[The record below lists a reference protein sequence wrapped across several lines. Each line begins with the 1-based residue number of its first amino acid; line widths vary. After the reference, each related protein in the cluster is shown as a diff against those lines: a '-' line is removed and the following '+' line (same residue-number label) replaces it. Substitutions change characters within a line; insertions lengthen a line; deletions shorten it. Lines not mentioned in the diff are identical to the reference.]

1 MGMNRRQIREHIF
14 KILFLVDF
22 TQEEKTDKQ
31 AAMEKSMEDEIIEY
45 FEQIPDEEIEN
56 PPLFADE
63 QDRVYI
69 TEKAMQIIR
78 RIPEIDAR
86 INDVAKGWKT
96 ARMARTDLAVLR
108 LGVYEILYSDV
119 PDGVAINEA
128 VEITKKYSEQKEAS
142 YINGVLG
149 SVARAKQA

>member
-1 MGMNRRQIREHIF
+1 MKRHEAREVAFIIIF
-14 KILFLVDF
+14 
-22 TQEEKTDKQ
+22 
-31 AAMEKSMEDEIIEY
+31 EKSFQDETPLDEIIDSASESEF
-45 FEQIPDEEIEN
+45 FEVNHFVTRTVKDVFDHLATIDDTIEQYLVGWSN
-56 PPLFADE
+56 ARLS
-63 QDRVYI
+63 RV
-69 TEKAMQIIR
+69 
-78 RIPEIDAR
+78 AR
-86 INDVAKGWKT
+86 AI
-96 ARMARTDLAVLR
+96 LR